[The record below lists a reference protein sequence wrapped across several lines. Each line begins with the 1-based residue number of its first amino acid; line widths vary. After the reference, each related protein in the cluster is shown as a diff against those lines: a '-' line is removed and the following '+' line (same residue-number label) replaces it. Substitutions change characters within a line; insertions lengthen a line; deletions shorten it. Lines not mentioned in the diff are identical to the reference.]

1 MRNKGVEITV
11 TGTPIKTSN
20 FSWETS
26 LNYSANRNKIV
37 SLRSDLT
44 EIVGASEHGYL
55 NARVTMKLIPGE
67 AYGTLYGTEYK
78 RYFSPDE
85 IAAGLDKSTEA
96 SDPSRPLL
104 IGANGF
110 PIIGVASDQK
120 KLGNVQPTWIGGWN
134 NTFNYKD
141 LSLNVLFDARIGH
154 ERYNQLANYYAAF
167 GMSKESE
174 NRNDHT
180 VFQGVLA
187 DGTANTKEVWL
198 GQGIDPSSGIN
209 YGDGYYRLVKRGV
222 SEDYVEDASWV
233 RLRSVTLGYSL
244 PKQWIE
250 KSFVKNIR
258 LSVTGNNLIL
268 WTKYSGF
275 DPEST
280 TTNSGS
286 NIEGFAGMTYPAV
299 RSFLFS
305 LNVGF

>member
-1 MRNKGVEITV
+1 L
-11 TGTPIKTSN
+11 KTSD
-20 FSWETS
+20 FSWETTF
-26 LNYSANRNKIV
+26 NFSANRNKIL

-44 EIVGASEHGYL
+44 EIVGATEHGYL

-78 RYFSPDE
+78 RYFSPEE
-85 IAAGLDKSTEA
+85 IAAKLDKSTEA

-110 PIIGVASDQK
+110 PIIGTAADQK
-120 KLGNVQPTWIGGWN
+120 KLGNVQPKWIGGWN

-141 LSLNVLFDARIGH
+141 LTLNVLFDARIGQD
-154 ERYNQLANYYAAF
+154 RYNQLANYYSAF
-167 GMSKESE
+167 GMAKYTE
-174 NRNDHT
+174 NRTEHR
-180 VFQGVLA
+180 VFSGVLA
-187 DGTANTKEVWL
+187 DGTPNTKEVWL
-198 GQGIDPSSGIN
+198 GQGIDPATQVD
-209 YGDGYYRLVKRGV
+209 YGDGYYRLVHRGV
-222 SEDYVEDASWV
+222 SETFVEDASWV
-233 RLRSVTLGYSL
+233 RLRSLSLGYSL
-244 PKQWIE
+244 PKKWLSNSI
-250 KSFVKNIR
+250 VKNVN
-258 LSVTGNNLIL
+258 LSVTGNNLVL